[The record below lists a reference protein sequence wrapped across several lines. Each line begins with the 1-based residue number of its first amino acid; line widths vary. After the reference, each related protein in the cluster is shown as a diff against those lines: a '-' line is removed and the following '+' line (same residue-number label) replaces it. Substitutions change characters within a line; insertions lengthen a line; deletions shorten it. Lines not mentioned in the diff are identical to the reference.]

1 VERLQKMLPNGTD
14 INRAASKFRNQ
25 GQFVAA
31 VHVSNNLGIPFANLK
46 SRMIDDG
53 MSLGQAIHS
62 LRPGVD
68 ADQAAANAMSQANT
82 ALAPTQTKSKGKAPR

>member
-1 VERLQKMLPNGTD
+1 MSPTAPPPAALSKNPRLVERSIRGRGARLEQP
-14 INRAASKFRNQ
+14 R
-25 GQFVAA
+25 
-31 VHVSNNLGIPFANLK
+31 IPFANLK

-68 ADQAAANAMSQANT
+68 ADQAAANAMSQANA
-82 ALAPTQTKSKGKAPR
+82 ALAPTQTSKAKAPR